1 MKTSESVE
9 NIAKALVLVQAEIK
23 NTPATKENPHFR
35 SRYTPLDD
43 VLDMARSVL
52 PKYGMSVLQGVSG
65 ASETISVV
73 TRILHVSGEWIESD
87 PLVMKAE
94 KGTPQGQGS
103 AITYARRY
111 SLSGILGIATDPD
124 DDGNE
129 ATGKIDTKVTE
140 KPAKPTGDKQQ
151 NPPST
156 DKPDKISVSN
166 RTTSEKVT
174 KTDLAPII
182 EECKKDRGQHIR
194 FQNIY
199 KRYDYV
205 KADDILKAD
214 WEKIL
219 DEFHNVALPF
229 EI

>member
-1 MKTSESVE
+1 MEL
-9 NIAKALVLVQAEIK
+9 AKALSQAQAEIK

-43 VLDMARSVL
+43 VLDMARLVL
-52 PKYGMSVLQGVSG
+52 SKQGLMVLQDVSG

-87 PLVMKAE
+87 PLVMRADKP
-94 KGTPQGQGS
+94 TPQGQGS

-129 ATGKIDTKVTE
+129 ATGK
-140 KPAKPTGDKQQ
+140 A
-151 NPPST
+151 
-156 DKPDKISVSN
+156 DKPPVKAVEMPQPEKITVSN
-166 RTTSEKVT
+166 PTLSDKVS
-174 KTDLAPII
+174 KSDLAPII
-182 EECKKDRGQHIR
+182 EICKADRGELIR

-199 KRYDYV
+199 KSMGYS
-205 KADDILKAD
+205 KADDILKRD
-214 WEKIL
+214 WTQVL
-219 DEFHNVALPF
+219 DRFHNVALPF
-229 EI
+229 TLED

>member
-1 MKTSESVE
+1 MEL
-9 NIAKALVLVQAEIK
+9 AKALLQAQSEIK

-52 PKYGMSVLQGVSG
+52 PKYGLTVLQGVSG

-87 PLVMKAE
+87 PLVMRAE
-94 KGTPQGQGS
+94 KSTPQGQGS

-129 ATGKIDTKVTE
+129 ATGKIDNKPPE
-140 KPAKPTGDKQQ
+140 KAKPQTETAPNSKSNDF
-151 NPPST
+151 T
-156 DKPDKISVSN
+156 VSN
-166 RTTSEKVT
+166 PSLSDKVS
-174 KTDLAPII
+174 KADLAPII
-182 EECKKDRGQHIR
+182 DECKKDNGQLVR
-194 FQNIY
+194 FRNLY
-199 KRYDYV
+199 KAKGYSR
-205 KADDILKAD
+205 AEDILKSD
-214 WEKIL
+214 WTQIL

-229 EI
+229 TLD